1 MKHKKI
7 LYFII
12 IIIIITI
19 SVIYFFPKKEK
30 FQIEATETNI
40 PQHENI
46 VVSVPE
52 KQTPQNSVTTA
63 NQYVITKNFDIIPKD
78 PKSNKRIVLI
88 TIDDGPSSQA
98 LGMMKILEA
107 HNAKAIFF
115 INGMHYKANPGV
127 LEAEAKAG
135 FPIGNH
141 TWSHINLKNTKNT
154 TLVDEEII
162 SNSDLIKKITLSA
175 PRFFR
180 NPFGVSSAYSK
191 ELIKKDNMIA
201 MNWSDAAKDW
211 EKTARDEK
219 VFIKNVTDGLHPG
232 SIILIHEHP
241 WSLKNLDALLT
252 TIEKL
257 GYTFADPNNIVE

>member
-12 IIIIITI
+12 ILIIITI
-19 SVIYFFPKKEK
+19 SVIYFFSKKEE
-30 FQIEATETNI
+30 FQIAATETNI
-40 PQHENI
+40 PQQENI
-46 VVSVPE
+46 VASE
-52 KQTPQNSVTTA
+52 QELQQPQSSTTIA

-78 PKSNKRIVLI
+78 PKGDKKIVLL

-98 LGMMKILEA
+98 LEMLKILEA
-107 HNAKAIFF
+107 HKVKAIFF
-115 INGMHYKANPGV
+115 INGMHDKANPGV
-127 LEAEAKAG
+127 IEAEAKAG
-135 FPIGNH
+135 FPVGNH
-141 TWSHINLKNTKNT
+141 TWSHINLKNTKNND
-154 TLVDEEII
+154 LVDKEIN
-162 SNSDLIKKITLSA
+162 SNSDLIKKITSQA

-180 NPFGVSSAYSK
+180 NPFGVSSIYSK
-191 ELIKKDNMIA
+191 EVIKKDNMIS
-201 MNWSDAAKDW
+201 MNWSTAAKDW

-257 GYTFADPNNIVE
+257 GYTFADPNQITE